1 MSADLPAA
9 WAFDKRAK
17 IERYLSSDPHRGGE
31 VIDALR
37 LAVPVLMPG
46 VPAEALI
53 GACANGGRGENTTG
67 WITCSDSER
76 ADALRVGA
84 KPLGGD
90 PCTGYGCVDGDD
102 LHELGPLGCEAG
114 HVPGLVADDDTPW
127 GRYARSP
134 LVRQVLGRDGVTGG
148 AWHGAVRDQVVIGVA
163 SLRAHGIGTFPRIP
177 ASIRPAGLDGGVPA
191 SWSPWALALAVS
203 GWSAGDGGV
212 ARHIMRY
219 ADDLARVSE
228 GERWATFV
236 RLAATYTGDG
246 RKHERPSYT
255 ACRTQQKLAA
265 SLLGTPSLA
274 AWLGPPLDDATAVK
288 LARSAA
294 GT

>member
-1 MSADLPAA
+1 MGADLPAA

-17 IERYLSSDPHRGGE
+17 VARYLGGE

-53 GACANGGRGENTTG
+53 GVCANGGRNENTTG

-76 ADALRVGA
+76 AEALRDGR

-90 PCTGYGCVDGDD
+90 PCAGYGRVGGDD

-114 HVPGLVADDDTPW
+114 HVPELVAGPDTPW
-127 GRYARSP
+127 GRFARSP
-134 LVRQVLGRDGVTGG
+134 LVRQVLGRDGVTGA
-148 AWHGAVRDQVVIGVA
+148 AWHGAVRDQIVLGVA
-163 SLRAHGIGTFPRIP
+163 SLRSHGLDVIARLHP
-177 ASIRPAGLDGGVPA
+177 ALRPAGFVGGVPS

-203 GWSAGDGGV
+203 GWSAGDGGC
-212 ARHIMRY
+212 ARHLTRY
-219 ADDLARVSE
+219 VETLARVPES
-228 GERWATFV
+228 ERWATFV
-236 RLAATYTGDG
+236 RVAADYAGDG
-246 RKHERPSYT
+246 RKHQRPSYS
-255 ACRTQQKLAA
+255 ALRFEQKRHA

-274 AWLGPPLDDATAVK
+274 AWLGPSLDDATAVK

-294 GT
+294 GG